1 MDGKS
6 RSIAELC
13 NGTIKTF
20 ASFFNPA
27 PNSVYG
33 SFDLARTLIKLGKDK
48 SSAERLSKPSPD
60 VILRRLHQIDMG
72 EAVQGIKALN
82 EELLESLILCE
93 NPMIAIDFKTVAYYG
108 EENPMLVGDSR
119 LNGTNL
125 GMRFAVLSIIEKGK
139 TFTLWVRQ
147 VSPLESKVSIVEEL
161 LNYAQKLVDPGIILL
176 DRGFYSVKVIKMLK
190 SKNQSF
196 VIAGKKTS
204 PVKKLCE
211 EFKHGNKDISEGI
224 DYTVQSSDDKAEVK
238 LTLVEKETK
247 NGVEIH
253 PFVSDHSLEPEE
265 VSNAYPWR
273 WRIETN
279 IREFDKFAPFT
290 TSQSMQLRHLY
301 FFLAMLLYNLWIAT
315 RNGRELP
322 RAHQFKEHLKFL
334 LTVFTVLGE
343 KPRPPPE
350 TASA

>member
-108 EENPMLVGDSR
+108 EENPMLGEGEVDCFVGYQRTFATSFVR
-119 LNGTNL
+119 TLL
-125 GMRFAVLSIIEKGK
+125 GDHAEKG
-139 TFTLWVRQ
+139 
-147 VSPLESKVSIVEEL
+147 SKVYHDDFSIYNYLPGYNDVT
-161 LNYAQKLVDPGIILL
+161 LN
-176 DRGFYSVKVIKMLK
+176 
-190 SKNQSF
+190 
-196 VIAGKKTS
+196 
-204 PVKKLCE
+204 
-211 EFKHGNKDISEGI
+211 H
-224 DYTVQSSDDKAEVK
+224 
-238 LTLVEKETK
+238 
-247 NGVEIH
+247 
-253 PFVSDHSLEPEE
+253 
-265 VSNAYPWR
+265 
-273 WRIETN
+273 
-279 IREFDKFAPFT
+279 
-290 TSQSMQLRHLY
+290 
-301 FFLAMLLYNLWIAT
+301 
-315 RNGRELP
+315 
-322 RAHQFKEHLKFL
+322 
-334 LTVFTVLGE
+334 
-343 KPRPPPE
+343 
-350 TASA
+350 